1 MRISWFLRSVT
12 HWFCFYGWV
21 VSQVMIVNCA
31 QRHIPHTEDIIIPI
45 ALLIVDTF
53 QYLRLDL
60 FIFLDIIVRVVEDVL
75 TLLDRRPFYN
85 R

>member
-1 MRISWFLRSVT
+1 MATS
-12 HWFCFYGWV
+12 WV
-21 VSQVMIVNCA
+21 VSHFIIDCA
-31 QRHIPHTEDIIIPI
+31 QRHIPHTEDIIVPH

-60 FIFLDIIVRVVEDVL
+60 FIFLDVIVRVIEDVL
-75 TLLDRRPFYN
+75 TLLDRRPFYK